1 MIAPLLLL
9 AAAAA
14 PRPYVHALV
23 VGNNQPLDAS
33 LAPLKYADDDA
44 AKTWTFMRGYAD
56 DVQLLAVLDAETQ
69 PLFPDAVREARPPT
83 RANLESALA
92 SAFSALKKQRDAGR
106 ETVFFFAFSGHGS
119 VGEGH
124 ETRLHLLDAPF
135 TRTDLFHAVLAPS
148 PAAWNHVIVDACNS
162 YFLVRKRGEGA
173 DEAAVKAFLAKEEL
187 ERYPNTG
194 VLLSTA
200 SESETHEWKRFSGGI
215 FSHEV
220 RSALSGAADAD
231 DDGRVTY
238 DELAAFVAAANA
250 LIPDRAM
257 RPQLWARAPAAD
269 VRRPIVDLCAGRYP
283 AALRLDKADGGRFWV
298 EDARGVRWLDFH
310 KAAESPV
317 SLVLAAP
324 GDYFVR
330 GEGREARLSVSR
342 GAAERQSIP
351 YASLRFTENGASAR
365 GGAEESYRRYL
376 FGRAYGPGFHAGF
389 VAGAWRPEG
398 TALNAPSEDAVAVAA
413 RGVSQP
419 PKRLSRAVVL
429 PVNAGGFGQEV
440 ARITEE
446 SLLTGLQGSGRF
458 EEIIGASD
466 ILAVLG
472 HEKQKQVFGCSE
484 SADCVANI
492 GGALDAPL
500 AVVADLGRIG
510 GVVQVSLK
518 VIDVKAIPPKVLA
531 RCVKRASS
539 EAAIPEAISESSKEV
554 VAMLDGTPRPS
565 APPAVEAAPEPAP
578 MAPTVPEVPPAPRR
592 RVWTWVA
599 GGLGLA
605 AVATGVFFGVRG
617 QTDASELRK
626 TGALHPN
633 VRLARID
640 EDSRNANIAFGV
652 AGGLGA
658 VAVVLYATEF

>member
-1 MIAPLLLL
+1 MILPLLLS
-9 AAAAA
+9 AAAASQ
-14 PRPYVHALV
+14 PYVYALV

-33 LAPLKYADDDA
+33 LSPLRYADDDA
-44 AKTWTFMRGYAD
+44 ARTWTFLRSYAD
-56 DVQLLAVLDAETQ
+56 DQQLLAVLDAETQ
-69 PLFPDAVREARPPT
+69 PLFPDVVREARPPT
-83 RANLESALA
+83 RANVDAAL
-92 SAFSALKKQRDAGR
+92 SKAFSALKAQRDAGR
-106 ETVFFFAFSGHGS
+106 ETVFFFVFSGHGS
-119 VGEGH
+119 VGEGR
-124 ETRLHLLDAPF
+124 ETRLHLLDGPF
-135 TRTDLFHAVLAPS
+135 TRTDLFRSVLAPS
-148 PAAWNHVIVDACNS
+148 PAAWNHVVVDACNS
-162 YFLVRKRGEGA
+162 YFLVRKRGEGDA
-173 DEAAVKAFLAKEEL
+173 EAVKAFLAKEEL

-200 SESETHEWKRFSGGI
+200 SESETHEWKRYRGGI

-269 VRRPIVDLCAGRYP
+269 VRRPIVDLAAGRFP
-283 AALRLDKADGGRFWV
+283 AALRLEKSDGGRFWV
-298 EDARGVRWLDFH
+298 EDARGVRWVDFH
-310 KAAESPV
+310 KAAEAPV
-317 SLVLAAP
+317 SLVLPAP

-330 GEGREARLSVSR
+330 GEGREARFSVAR
-342 GAAERQSIP
+342 GAGRQTIP
-351 YASLRFTENGASAR
+351 YASLRFAENGALAR

-413 RGVSQP
+413 RGVP
-419 PKRLSRAVVL
+419 AAPTRLARAVVL
-429 PVNAGGFGQEV
+429 PVNAGTFGGDV
-440 ARITEE
+440 ARATEE
-446 SLLTGLQGSGRF
+446 SLLTGLQAAGRF

-500 AVVADLGRIG
+500 AIVADLGRIG
-510 GVVQVSLK
+510 GIVQVSVK
-518 VIDVKAIPPKVLA
+518 VIEVKAVPPKVLA
-531 RCVKRASS
+531 RSTKRVPS
-539 EAAIPEAISESSKEV
+539 EAGIPDAMTESSREII
-554 VAMLDGTPRPS
+554 AMLDGTPLP
-565 APPAVEAAPEPAP
+565 AAPTTAQAPAAVP
-578 MAPTVPEVPPAPRR
+578 AAPVIPETPPVPRR

-617 QTDASELRK
+617 QMDASELRR
-626 TGALHPN
+626 TGALHPDA
-633 VRLARID
+633 RLARID
-640 EDSRNANIAFGV
+640 EDSRNANIAYGV
-652 AGGLGA
+652 AGGLGT
-658 VAVVLYATEF
+658 VAVVLYMAEF